1 MVVGQRYVNLAIDDL
16 HSEVGGDMIA
26 AVFVDIVAVRCTG
39 VGTAVSDGFVGLLK
53 RFFGE
58 VVSLAK
64 AVEMVLF

>member
-1 MVVGQRYVNLAIDDL
+1 
-16 HSEVGGDMIA
+16 MIA

-53 RFFGE
+53 RFFSE